1 MTGLV
6 QLLRQRDVYYE
17 LIVFPDDVHE
27 SLLHSRWIYT
37 LGRMETFLHK
47 FLSEATM
54 NASKIASPASR
65 QIPQPHVIAQV
76 QHILSKVEPSG

>member
-1 MTGLV
+1 MSKSFTY
-6 QLLRQRDVYYE
+6 DVENE

-47 FLSEATM
+47 FLPP
-54 NASKIASPASR
+54 NANN
-65 QIPQPHVIAQV
+65 
-76 QHILSKVEPSG
+76 